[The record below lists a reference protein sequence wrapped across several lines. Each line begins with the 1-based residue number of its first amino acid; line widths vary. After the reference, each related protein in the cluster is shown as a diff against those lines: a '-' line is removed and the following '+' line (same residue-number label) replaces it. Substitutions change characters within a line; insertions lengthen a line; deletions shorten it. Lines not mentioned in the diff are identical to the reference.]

1 MIIVKNGNLK
11 EYLICNNSPKILI
24 LTKYMISLMKESL
37 IAKRGVFAKTLY
49 GVLLCYEFWKNISK
63 LNLAL
68 FFRKS

>member
-1 MIIVKNGNLK
+1 
-11 EYLICNNSPKILI
+11 
-24 LTKYMISLMKESL
+24 MKESL